1 MTTDQPIPGRE
12 PSGIDAPIP
21 SGRQPEAPILLEGRM
36 PLPGIDAPVADLTR
50 IILPQFKPG
59 LLQRPLLW
67 LSKTDN
73 KAIAHCTPEALMG
86 QTSLGAMVLLTGI
99 LALGSSFFTVLSIV
113 QGVGVVLLV
122 PFIYASAVMLF
133 DRELVGFAPEQDD
146 SILIKLKKMWPRLL
160 FAMVLGYAIALPVE
174 LKVLERRIEAEIKT
188 VVRERNSSKTE
199 RIADIRAEVA
209 VGREALKLKVN
220 TLQTELN
227 NLIKQKN
234 TEYDKGSSASGP
246 GRGQRFEKFQEEISA
261 QQKALDMAV
270 AELQAGAGAG
280 ARNAASELLEKE
292 INDEFESLRRDMLA
306 RVEALQ
312 RIKEGS
318 PSAWWLANL
327 IMVMFML
334 FELFPM
340 VLKLF
345 TRYNE
350 YHAYLHARR
359 EINIQKAHVM
369 GNYALADIAQNPR
382 KALLTGEYTDR
393 IQGFSEDSLGILP
406 DQGQEPASG
415 TPKRRDRAADNKP
428 DIAGFDL
435 TRD

>member
-1 MTTDQPIPGRE
+1 
-12 PSGIDAPIP
+12 
-21 SGRQPEAPILLEGRM
+21 
-36 PLPGIDAPVADLTR
+36 
-50 IILPQFKPG
+50 
-59 LLQRPLLW
+59 
-67 LSKTDN
+67 
-73 KAIAHCTPEALMG
+73 
-86 QTSLGAMVLLTGI
+86 
-99 LALGSSFFTVLSIV
+99 
-113 QGVGVVLLV
+113 
-122 PFIYASAVMLF
+122 
-133 DRELVGFAPEQDD
+133 
-146 SILIKLKKMWPRLL
+146 
-160 FAMVLGYAIALPVE
+160 
-174 LKVLERRIEAEIKT
+174 
-188 VVRERNSSKTE
+188 
-199 RIADIRAEVA
+199 
-209 VGREALKLKVN
+209 
-220 TLQTELN
+220 
-227 NLIKQKN
+227 
-234 TEYDKGSSASGP
+234 
-246 GRGQRFEKFQEEISA
+246 
-261 QQKALDMAV
+261 MAV